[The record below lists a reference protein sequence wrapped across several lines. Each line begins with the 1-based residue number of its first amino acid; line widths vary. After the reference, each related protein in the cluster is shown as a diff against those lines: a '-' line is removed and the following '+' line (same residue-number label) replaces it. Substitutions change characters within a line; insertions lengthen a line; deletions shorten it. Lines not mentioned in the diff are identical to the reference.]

1 MSNTTYYDK
10 PEDIIV
16 GGNAKTLA
24 NISKRIQ
31 PLVTEKKEALTINS
45 NGKQTDYRLLYKLET
60 QADGDGKVELN
71 RVNHEYSQKIIHARI
86 KAKLTRKQ
94 LAQQLS
100 EKEATIAD
108 YENGKAIK
116 DTKVMNKLNKFIE
129 KNK

>member
-1 MSNTTYYDK
+1 MHNKTYYNK
-10 PEDIIV
+10 PEDIVV
-16 GGNAKTLA
+16 GGNTKTLA
-24 NISKRIQ
+24 NIAKRTQ
-31 PLVTEKKEALTINS
+31 PLVTEKKETLKTNS
-45 NGKQTDYRLLYKLET
+45 NGKQTDYRFLHKLET
-60 QADGDGKVELN
+60 QADSEEKVQLN
-71 RVNHEYSQKIIHARI
+71 RVSHEYSQKIIQARV

-108 YENGKAIK
+108 YETGKAIK